1 MKQLMTISRFSPVS
15 LKINEMS
22 MMVDPADLARWS
34 RGDLVQEALPYL
46 TPAEREFIISG
57 VLPGE
62 WDDLFSDEG
71 EADEES

>member
-1 MKQLMTISRFSPVS
+1 MKQQMNIKRFSPVS
-15 LKINEMS
+15 LKENTMTLTI
-22 MMVDPADLARWS
+22 DPADLQKWQN
-34 RGDLVQEALPYL
+34 GELVQNAFPYL

-62 WDDLFSDEG
+62 WDTLFSDED

>member
-1 MKQLMTISRFSPVS
+1 MKKQMTIKRFSPVS
-15 LKINEMS
+15 LKENTMTLTI
-22 MMVDPADLARWS
+22 DPADLQKWQN
-34 RGDLVQEALPYL
+34 GELVQNAFPYL

-62 WDDLFSDEG
+62 WDTLFSDED

>member
-22 MMVDPADLARWS
+22 MMIDPNDLARWS
-34 RGDLVQEALPYL
+34 RGAMVQESMPYL

-62 WDDLFSDEG
+62 WDALFSDE
-71 EADEES
+71 ADAGSES